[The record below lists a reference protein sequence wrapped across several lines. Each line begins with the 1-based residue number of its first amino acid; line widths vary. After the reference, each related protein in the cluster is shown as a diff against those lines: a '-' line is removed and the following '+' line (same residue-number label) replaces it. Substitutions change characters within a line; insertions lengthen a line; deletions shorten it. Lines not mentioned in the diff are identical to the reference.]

1 MLSPNEKSP
10 LNPDY
15 DDDDY
20 SNGWKINKSGKTIHR
35 KKSGIEER

>member
-15 DDDDY
+15 DDDY

-35 KKSGIEER
+35 QKSGIEER